1 MWSVLIVL
9 LAASIAVVSGR
20 VSFGST
26 EVIDD
31 VDLKGRNTASFTCD
45 MGCRVYSTTR
55 NDQIVIVDNM
65 GKELTSLDKL
75 AHMNVKNGEVFELE
89 AKIAI
94 YQLKNKGPAN
104 PEFVFYIVENQGM
117 SINPEKSARTTILS
131 GSDALHI
138 SDFNG
143 DYRDALPSVYA
154 TGIDGVTTRSCRPI
168 YTPRSFDS
176 LLNTYFTVFGPI
188 ATIDFGKTGTRRT
201 VLVSDDL
208 CNRPN
213 LVTVVNHRRQCRA
226 HVDRYGYVGCDT
238 TGTALY
244 SRISPLITSIDS
256 AFLVRDPDGLTV
268 SVNGDYSIT
277 NGGDALTLTVGND
290 VQNWLLPSISTV
302 YTGTSLNV
310 GVSWTKKEGS
320 ADRFALQIDTTK
332 KGQDAVKASSSSKNE
347 DVGTSTKGIGSMN
360 AVGAGLFVVLRVAAN

>member
-104 PEFVFYIVENQGM
+104 PEFVFYIVENQG
-117 SINPEKSARTTILS
+117 N
-131 GSDALHI
+131 
-138 SDFNG
+138 N
-143 DYRDALPSVYA
+143 YA
-154 TGIDGVTTRSCRPI
+154 WSTSRPI
-168 YTPRSFDS
+168 RECPSTLKRAPARPSCPAATPCTSPTSTATTGSFDS

-208 CNRPN
+208 YPISS
-213 LVTVVNHRRQCRA
+213 LSSTTGGSAVLMST
-226 HVDRYGYVGCDT
+226 GYVGCDT

-290 VQNWLLPSISTV
+290 SISTV